1 MPAMASLESALKTSL
16 GELRMQML
24 GVQVLFGFQLQGL
37 FQDTFSQQPTS
48 VRAAQAAGMSLMIVV
63 MGLILAV
70 PCQHR
75 IVEEGRATVRIF
87 GLALKYGK
95 YALLPLAAAV
105 SCNVYAATRLPFGLQ
120 ASLLLAFLTF
130 LIAIGTWYGLGFG
143 IRASVN
149 LKRGDPPL
157 KNPQTTLHAKIEQLL
172 TEARVILPGVQ
183 ALLGFQLIVMMIKA
197 FGELPVYVQRIHLV
211 ALMSSVLATVLL
223 IAPAAIHRIAFGGGD
238 DPRFHSI
245 GSGVVTLALLPLASA
260 IACDIWVAL
269 FKLQAVGPVATAG
282 AFISA
287 ALLLGFWY
295 VVPVVVRLRIR
306 RRH

>member
-37 FQDTFSQQPTS
+37 FQDTFSQQPAS
-48 VRAAQAAGMSLMIVV
+48 VRAAEAAGMSLMIVV

-70 PCQHR
+70 PCHHR

-87 GLALKYGK
+87 RLALKYGK

-105 SCNVYAATRLPFGLQ
+105 SCNIYAATRLPFGFH
-120 ASLLLAFLTF
+120 ASLLLACVTF
-130 LIAIGTWYGLGFG
+130 LIAIGSWYGLGFA

-157 KNPQTTLHAKIEQLL
+157 KSPQTTPHAKIEQLL

-183 ALLGFQLIVMMIKA
+183 ALLGFQLIVMMITA
-197 FGELPVYVQRIHLV
+197 FGELPAYVQRIHLV

-223 IAPAAIHRIAFGGGD
+223 IAPAAMHRIAFGGGD

-269 FKLQAVGPVATAG
+269 FKLQGVGTVATAG

-295 VVPVVVRLRIR
+295 VAPLAVRLRIR
-306 RRH
+306 RSH